1 MKIKRLNKRARG
13 ILLYF
18 LLEEKME
25 ENYKDKRGISE
36 LFDVPIKTLN
46 NDLTEMRRTEF
57 NVYIL
62 RPSHKRVYINVEGYK
77 SFLEYKQKLR
87 ESTI

>member
-1 MKIKRLNKRARG
+1 M
-13 ILLYF
+13 LYF

-46 NDLTEMRRTEF
+46 NDLTEMRRVEF

-62 RPSHKRVYINVEGYK
+62 RPSHKRIYINVEGYK
-77 SFLEYKQKLR
+77 SFFNISKN
-87 ESTI
+87 

>member
-1 MKIKRLNKRARG
+1 
-13 ILLYF
+13 
-18 LLEEKME
+18 ME

-62 RPSHKRVYINVEGYK
+62 RPSHKRIYINVEGYK

-87 ESTI
+87 EEQFEKKIKVICRYDII

>member
-1 MKIKRLNKRARG
+1 
-13 ILLYF
+13 
-18 LLEEKME
+18 ME
-25 ENYKDKRGISE
+25 ENYKGKRGISE

-77 SFLEYKQKLR
+77 SFLEYKQKLG
-87 ESTI
+87 ESTIWKKIKVICRYDII

>member
-1 MKIKRLNKRARG
+1 MYKISFIFNNNSIA
-13 ILLYF
+13 
-18 LLEEKME
+18 
-25 ENYKDKRGISE
+25 
-36 LFDVPIKTLN
+36 PN

>member
-1 MKIKRLNKRARG
+1 
-13 ILLYF
+13 
-18 LLEEKME
+18 ME

-46 NDLTEMRRTEF
+46 NDLTEMRRIEF

-62 RPSHKRVYINVEGYK
+62 RPSHKRIYINVEGYK

-87 ESTI
+87 EEQFEKKIKVICRYDII

>member
-1 MKIKRLNKRARG
+1 
-13 ILLYF
+13 
-18 LLEEKME
+18 ME
-25 ENYKDKRGISE
+25 ENYKDKRGISK

-46 NDLTEMRRTEF
+46 NDLTEMRQTEF

-62 RPSHKRVYINVEGYK
+62 RPSHKRVYINVQGYK
-77 SFLEYKQKLR
+77 SFLEYKQKIR

>member
-1 MKIKRLNKRARG
+1 
-13 ILLYF
+13 
-18 LLEEKME
+18 
-25 ENYKDKRGISE
+25 
-36 LFDVPIKTLN
+36 
-46 NDLTEMRRTEF
+46 MRRTEF

-87 ESTI
+87 ERTIKKKDKSNIHI

>member
-1 MKIKRLNKRARG
+1 
-13 ILLYF
+13 
-18 LLEEKME
+18 ME

-62 RPSHKRVYINVEGYK
+62 RPSYKRVYINVEGYK

>member
-1 MKIKRLNKRARG
+1 
-13 ILLYF
+13 
-18 LLEEKME
+18 ME

-62 RPSHKRVYINVEGYK
+62 RPSHKRVYINVQGYK
-77 SFLEYKQKLR
+77 SFLEYKQKNEKVQFR
-87 ESTI
+87 KKIKVICRYDII

>member
-1 MKIKRLNKRARG
+1 M
-13 ILLYF
+13 LYF

-46 NDLTEMRRTEF
+46 NDLTEMRRIEF

-62 RPSHKRVYINVEGYK
+62 RPSHKRIYINVEGYK
-77 SFLEYKQKLR
+77 SFFNISKN
-87 ESTI
+87 

>member
-1 MKIKRLNKRARG
+1 
-13 ILLYF
+13 
-18 LLEEKME
+18 ME

-46 NDLTEMRRTEF
+46 NDLTEMRRIEF

-62 RPSHKRVYINVEGYK
+62 RPSHKRIYINVEGYK
-77 SFLEYKQKLR
+77 SFFQYKQKLR
-87 ESTI
+87 EEQFEKTIKVICRYDII

>member
-1 MKIKRLNKRARG
+1 
-13 ILLYF
+13 
-18 LLEEKME
+18 ME
-25 ENYKDKRGISE
+25 ENYKGKRGISE

-62 RPSHKRVYINVEGYK
+62 RPSHKRVYLNVEGYK

-87 ESTI
+87 EEQFEKKIKVICRYDII

>member
-1 MKIKRLNKRARG
+1 M
-13 ILLYF
+13 LYF

-46 NDLTEMRRTEF
+46 NDLTEMRRIEF

-62 RPSHKRVYINVEGYK
+62 RPSHKRIYINVEGYK

-87 ESTI
+87 EEQFEKKIKVICRYDII